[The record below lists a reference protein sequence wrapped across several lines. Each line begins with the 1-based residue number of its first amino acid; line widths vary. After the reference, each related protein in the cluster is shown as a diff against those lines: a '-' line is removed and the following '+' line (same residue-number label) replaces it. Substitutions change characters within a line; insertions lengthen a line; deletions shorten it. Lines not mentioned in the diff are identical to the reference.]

1 LGKLLA
7 GRCFAAAQRINA
19 NSSSLSSRRLG
30 RLGITRLN
38 VYAGMAGLYFVRN
51 SLAKPD
57 LPRIP
62 FPPAGAN
69 PALATSTELRELP
82 IAMQDRRVAGRADA
96 RAATWLPG

>member
-1 LGKLLA
+1 MAGTLLPE
-7 GRCFAAAQRINA
+7 RCLAAAQRINT
-19 NSSSLSSRRLG
+19 NSSLLPPID

-51 SLAKPD
+51 SLAEPD

-62 FPPAGAN
+62 FPPAGAD